1 MTAESLHHIILNFH
15 GLGTPHADVDATE
28 APYWLS
34 VAQFEQVLDRVQSF
48 SSGGGRVRLTFDDGN
63 RSDLEIAVQKLRQRG
78 LEATFFVL
86 LGRMADPR
94 YLSAEDIRDM
104 AASDMNI
111 GLHGRHHLDWRHVA
125 AETFQDETVRAAY
138 ELSEITGSCIDEVA
152 IPFGAYNRKIM
163 AALHRQHF
171 RKIHTSD
178 TGAAC
183 ISARIQP
190 RNTIRAD
197 TDVASL
203 GQILQDRYSLQRR
216 LKRRLSQLLRR
227 HLL

>member
-1 MTAESLHHIILNFH
+1 MTAENTRHIILNFH
-15 GLGTPHADVDATE
+15 GLGTPHSDVDANE

-34 VAQFEQVLDRVQSF
+34 VAHFDQVLDQVQSF
-48 SSGGGRVRLTFDDGN
+48 RSGGPPVRLTFDDGN
-63 RSDLEIAVQKLRQRG
+63 ISDLEIAVQKLRQRG
-78 LEATFFVL
+78 LTATFFVL

-94 YLSAEDIRDM
+94 YLSAKNIRDM
-104 AASDMNI
+104 AALGMTI

-138 ELSEITGSCIDEVA
+138 ELSEITGSGIDEVA
-152 IPFGAYNRKIM
+152 IPFGAYNRKII
-163 AALHRQHF
+163 AALRQQNF

-190 RNTIRAD
+190 RNTITAD
-197 TDVASL
+197 TDAAALS
-203 GQILQDRYSLQRR
+203 QILRNRYGLKRR
-216 LKRRLSQLLRR
+216 LKRGLSQLVRR
-227 HLL
+227 NLL